1 MFEQY
6 TVLPEFYDRLNSE
19 ADYESYV
26 EYLKKFIPKGAS
38 IIDIGCGTGE
48 MCIRLTQEGYNV
60 TGLDVSSDMLAEA
73 SAKAEK
79 SRTEVFYT
87 CQDMTS
93 FSVSHLYDAAISC
106 FDSFNYILSKDKLLS
121 AFIRCHD
128 ALDKNGLFIFDM
140 NAPAKFETLYADNT
154 FVIEEDEIFCV
165 WENEYNNKSRRCKF
179 FINIFVENNGK
190 YDRYYEEQCE
200 RSYKLLD
207 ICECLEKA
215 GFELLG
221 AYSDFDKSP
230 VDSETQR
237 YYFIARKKQ

>member
-26 EYLKKFIPKGAS
+26 EYLENNIPRGTS
-38 IIDIGCGTGE
+38 ILDVGCGTGE
-48 MCIRLTQEGYNV
+48 MCIRLSRDGYNL
-60 TGLDVSSDMLAEA
+60 TGLDISADMLSEA
-73 SAKAEK
+73 AAK
-79 SRTEVFYT
+79 TERNRMDVFYT

-93 FSVSHLYDAAISC
+93 FSVSHLYDAVISC
-106 FDSFNYILSKDKLLS
+106 FDSFNYVLSKEKLLS
-121 AFIRCHD
+121 AFIRCNN
-128 ALDKNGLFIFDM
+128 ALDKNGIFLFDM
-140 NAPAKFETLYADNT
+140 NAPAKFENLYADNT
-154 FVIEEDEIFCV
+154 FVIEEDGIFCV
-165 WENEYNNKSRRCKF
+165 WENEYNSRSRRCRF
-179 FINIFVENNGK
+179 FINIFVENNGS

-200 RSYKLLD
+200 RSYKYSD
-207 ICECLEKA
+207 ICECLDMA

-230 VDSETQR
+230 ITPETQR